1 MNVTKTILAL
11 LICSSGMAQVLIP
24 SAETAF
30 ELNHNFNPEIIRSKG
45 IKKITYEIID
55 KKDFEVPVDKSL
67 TEVYEFNA
75 DGQLSRYYYTTIV
88 KTIQKEVKIRVGR
101 TWQSTLQNEYLYDTV
116 STSYFYQN
124 KNLVLKRFHDGAN
137 YYESR
142 YYSYDAQN
150 RLTKERRYKETNNS
164 PDRSVFILGNQVLL
178 SEDSFQ
184 YQTYASG
191 QTKCIFLNNEN
202 RPYKESI
209 SNYDNAGRKL
219 NEDETYIAAAWIRQQ
234 RWFEYKEGKLAEARF
249 KGNAHH
255 DIVLKTVYEYDE
267 FKELYNEKK
276 YRNDILLR
284 EISYVRDRN
293 NGLLNSFIIRDP
305 NNQSL
310 RIVKLKYDFGSLSR
324 IGTRG

>member
-67 TEVYEFNA
+67 TEVYEFNT